1 LKHAKKKVGFLKK
14 LQDLGRPSRSSSSS
28 RRAPPSPPPERRGA
42 RRKNGTR
49 EASPPPP
56 SPPAA
61 EEEDEEHGGGED
73 EEHGGGEDEEHG
85 GGEDEEDSGGEDEE
99 DGGGEDE
106 EDLSEDE
113 GLGGLPFEPDPSLV
127 WEPPEDE
134 GYVPCEERLQPRD
147 RKPYQRGKT
156 QLPKLQTWSSS
167 DVVLVPSGRRYM
179 LLLTFRYRNFIII
192 EIFMTYILILPFH
205 CAGRS
210 SLATRRGSRHVA
222 TPTSLE
228 AYLGSI
234 SPGLSISLVVAA
246 T

>member
-1 LKHAKKKVGFLKK
+1 LADVV
-14 LQDLGRPSRSSSSS
+14 RPSRSSRPSSSS

-42 RRKNGTR
+42 RRKNATR
-49 EASPPPP
+49 EANSPPP
-56 SPPAA
+56 SPSAA

-85 GGEDEEDSGGEDEE
+85 GGEDEEH
-99 DGGGEDE
+99 GGGEDE

-113 GLGGLPFEPDPSLV
+113 GLGGLPFEPDPNLV

-134 GYVPCEERLQPRD
+134 EYVAREERLQPRD

-156 QLPKLQTWSSS
+156 QLPKLKMWSSS
-167 DVVLVPSGRRYM
+167 DVVLVPAGRRYM

-210 SLATRRGSRHVA
+210 SLPTRRGSRDVA
-222 TPTSLE
+222 TRTSLE

-234 SPGLSISLVVAA
+234 SLGLSISLVVAA

>member
-1 LKHAKKKVGFLKK
+1 LKHAKKKSGIVKK
-14 LQDLGRPSRSSSSS
+14 LQDLADVVRPSRSSRPSSSS
-28 RRAPPSPPPERRGA
+28 RRTPPSPPPERCGA
-42 RRKNGTR
+42 RRKNATR
-49 EASPPPP
+49 EANPPPP

-61 EEEDEEHGGGED
+61 DEEDEEHGGGED

-85 GGEDEEDSGGEDEE
+85 GGEDEEH
-99 DGGGEDE
+99 GGGEDE
-106 EDLSEDE
+106 EDDGGEDE
-113 GLGGLPFEPDPSLV
+113 GLGGLPFEPDPNLV
-127 WEPPEDE
+127 WEPPKDE
-134 GYVPCEERLQPRD
+134 GYVAREERLQPCD
-147 RKPYQRGKT
+147 RKPYQCGKT
-156 QLPKLQTWSSS
+156 QLPKLKMWSSS
-167 DVVLVPSGRRYM
+167 DVVLVPAGRRYM

-192 EIFMTYILILPFH
+192 KKFMTYILIFPFH

-210 SLATRRGSRHVA
+210 SLPTRRGSRHVA